1 MSGQHCAIPDPR
13 QQRNIL
19 NFLFHGLDDQF
30 SIGRIDLDCIAVANG
45 TIENAAGNTVLNL
58 SLDDALERTRTILRV
73 VALGCQQVFR
83 CITEV
88 QCDMTVFQAWPQ
100 AIDLDLYNALHLIAG
115 DLMEDDYF
123 IDTVDEFWA
132 QALFTQ
138 ALSYHA
144 LHLLLVHAIEFGQPA

>member
-1 MSGQHCAIPDPR
+1 MSRQHCVLPGRR

-19 NFLFHGLDDQF
+19 NLLFNGLHEQF
-30 SIGRIDLDCIAVANG
+30 SSGRIDLDCIAVANG
-45 TIENAAGNTVLNL
+45 AIENAAGNTVLNL

-88 QCDMTVFQAWPQ
+88 QCDMTVFQAWLQ

-132 QALFTQ
+132 QALFSQ
-138 ALSYHA
+138 PLPYHA
-144 LHLLLVHAIEFGQPA
+144 L